1 MHFLA
6 VLIVANLWSTHAAID
21 SGDPAALIGI
31 WRGTSTCTDRVAA
44 PACQDEKVVYEF
56 TSASRAGTVHWIADK
71 IVDGKRESMGDLD
84 LTYDAVEKCWK
95 AEFSSLRTRVVW
107 RLSIEGTLLTGTAR
121 LTPGNQTVRKV
132 ELRRESSGKAPG
144 K

>member
-1 MHFLA
+1 MHLLA
-6 VLIVANLWSTHAAID
+6 VLIVANLWGMQAAID
-21 SGDPAALIGI
+21 PGDPAELIGL

-56 TSASRAGTVHWIADK
+56 TSAARAATFHWIADK
-71 IVDGKRESMGDLD
+71 IVDGKRESMGELD

-95 AEFSSLRTRVVW
+95 AEFSSPRTRVVW
-107 RLSIEGTLLTGTAR
+107 RLSIEGTRLTGTAR
-121 LTPGNQTVRKV
+121 LAPGNQTVRKV
-132 ELRRESSGKAPG
+132 ELRRESSGKTAG